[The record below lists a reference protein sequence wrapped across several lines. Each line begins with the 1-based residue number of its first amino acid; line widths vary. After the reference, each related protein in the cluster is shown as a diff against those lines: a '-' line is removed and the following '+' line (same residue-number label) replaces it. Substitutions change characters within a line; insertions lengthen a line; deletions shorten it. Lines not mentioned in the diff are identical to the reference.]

1 VDGETSDRDPDEY
14 AGVQARYYDQYY
26 NGLDGDVQFYLE
38 EAVLA
43 GGPVLELGC
52 GTGRTLFPVAAAGIQ
67 ITGVERSRDML
78 ARARERL
85 AGAPSDQQQNA
96 EILLGDMRDF
106 SLGRSFNL
114 VSLPYRT
121 FQHLLEPDDQYRAL
135 EAIHQHLEPGGRLVF
150 NIFDPTRD
158 LAARAWREG
167 QEWEADT
174 EFEDPVT
181 GSPIRVRFARTYDLQ
196 AQHLHQDL
204 AFEECDAA
212 GSVTSSH
219 LAHLT
224 LRYTNRYEME
234 YLLDL
239 CGFELL
245 ALYGDF
251 EGGDYPGYGEQI
263 WVAERS

>member
-1 VDGETSDRDPDEY
+1 MGEETSDRETDEY

-38 EAVLA
+38 EAVLD

-52 GTGRTLFPVAAAGIQ
+52 GTGRTLLPVAAAGIP
-67 ITGVERSRDML
+67 ITGIERSPDML
-78 ARARERL
+78 ARARQRL
-85 AGAPSDQQQNA
+85 AAIPSEQRQNA
-96 EILLGDMRDF
+96 ELLAGDMRDF
-106 SLGRSFNL
+106 SLGRSFHL
-114 VSLPYRT
+114 ASLPYRT

-135 EAIHQHLEPGGRLVF
+135 GAIHRHLEPGGRLVF
-150 NIFDPTRD
+150 NTFDPTRD
-158 LAARAWREG
+158 LAARAWRE
-167 QEWEADT
+167 ERVWEADT
-174 EFEDPVT
+174 EFEDAVT
-181 GSPIRVRFARTYDLQ
+181 GALIRVRFARTYDLE

-204 AFEECDAA
+204 VFESCDSE
-212 GSVTSSH
+212 GSAISSEV
-219 LAHLT
+219 AHLT
-224 LRYTNRYEME
+224 LRYTNRFEME

-251 EGGDYPGYGEQI
+251 DGRDYPGYGEQI